1 MLEAGPVFFDNRQRL
16 VALAARAMVPTVYE
30 WRTFVAEGGF
40 MSYGGD
46 IDAIQRQAGA
56 YVARVLKGENV
67 GDLPVV
73 QQSQIAFIV
82 NLKVAKALGLTLPIT
97 LLGRADEVIE

>member
-1 MLEAGPVFFDNRQRL
+1 MDNPSRTEPS
-16 VALAARAMVPTVYE
+16 AARAMMPMMYE

-46 IDAIQRQAGA
+46 IDAIHRQAGS

-82 NLKVAKALGLTLPIT
+82 NLKVAKAARP
-97 LLGRADEVIE
+97 GRAPVDPYCAPTK

>member
-1 MLEAGPVFFDNRQRL
+1 MLEAGPVFYDNRQRL
-16 VALAARAMVPTVYE
+16 IALAARAMVPMMYE

-46 IDAIQRQAGA
+46 IDAIQGQAGA
-56 YVARVLKGENV
+56 DVARVLKGENV

-73 QQSQIAFIV
+73 QQSQIAIHRQ
-82 NLKVAKALGLTLPIT
+82 PQ
-97 LLGRADEVIE
+97 GRQGNGPDFADHAARPRRRGD

>member
-1 MLEAGPVFFDNRQRL
+1 
-16 VALAARAMVPTVYE
+16 
-30 WRTFVAEGGF
+30 

-46 IDAIQRQAGA
+46 IDAIQRQAGV

-82 NLKVAKALGLTLPIT
+82 NLKVAKAMGLTLPIT

>member
-1 MLEAGPVFFDNRQRL
+1 
-16 VALAARAMVPTVYE
+16 
-30 WRTFVAEGGF
+30 
-40 MSYGGD
+40 
-46 IDAIQRQAGA
+46 
-56 YVARVLKGENV
+56 VLKGENV

-82 NLKVAKALGLTLPIT
+82 NLKVAKAMGLTLPIT

>member
-1 MLEAGPVFFDNRQRL
+1 M
-16 VALAARAMVPTVYE
+16 VYE
-30 WRTFVAEGGF
+30 WRTFVADGGF

-46 IDAIQRQAGA
+46 IDAIHRQAGA
-56 YVARVLKGENV
+56 YVARVLKGEKV

-73 QQSQIAFIV
+73 QQSQIVFIV
-82 NLKVAKALGLTLPIT
+82 NLNAAKAMGLTLPIT